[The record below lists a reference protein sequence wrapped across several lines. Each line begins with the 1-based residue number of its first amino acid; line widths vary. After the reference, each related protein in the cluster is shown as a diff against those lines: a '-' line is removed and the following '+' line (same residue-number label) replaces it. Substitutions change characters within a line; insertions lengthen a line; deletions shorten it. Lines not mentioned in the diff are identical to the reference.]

1 MEEYRWSNN
10 NTSIK
15 DELNLI
21 REQAIETIVDRAQ
34 AELVDYRNYDKYE
47 LRTAVGVAYDNWCE
61 SVLHN
66 DFGLSQR
73 QSQVAISRNL
83 RQGRDPEQI
92 ARTPWL
98 IYEVTL
104 DLLEK
109 HASQIDT
116 LERLRF
122 NRLAFRLTS
131 LMVAL
136 GHLQIA
142 NLKATLTTVGL
153 E

>member
-1 MEEYRWSNN
+1 MEEYLCSNN

-15 DELNLI
+15 RELELI
-21 REQAIETIVDRAQ
+21 REQAVETIVDRAQ
-34 AELVDYRNYDKYE
+34 AELTDYRNYNKPE
-47 LRTAVGVAYDNWCE
+47 LRTAVGAAYDNWCE

-83 RQGRDPEQI
+83 TDGRDPAQI

-98 IYEVTL
+98 IYEVAS

-109 HASQIDT
+109 HADQIDT

-136 GHLQIA
+136 GQLQIA